1 MALVSLFVS
10 TLFLLQLAAGDSCYF
25 PVPFQGEFLT
35 QSLTSRDIAYTSVS
49 ILFDSIPTWG
59 TCHRRIGHHVILQSS
74 SNSTSVRHGSS
85 SSRRRRRRRGN
96 QSSSTHCFKCISL
109 VPRSENVLHVH
120 THSLDICY
128 SSEKEALDSCPSASD
143 IRHRSA
149 TEIMLYKTRGFYG
162 KSAITKTYCPLNG
175 RYRFTY
181 SINDGTEDEL
191 ECNES
196 LSTAGDCP
204 SGYKFDL
211 HFKGC
216 SFPDLEM
223 SFQCLASWEGENGD
237 TYLSLLDTKLPQL
250 GEEPRPRYRCGI
262 FKEDPVSGQT
272 HLALSSDSTCVHHLY
287 SSQDGYE
294 TLHLSRI
301 MDNDADTTGVL
312 LPSSPEC
319 TFPSWIQGKW
329 NGIEVKG
336 GRFTYRDEE
345 NFVTYRGTC
354 LSYSEHQF
362 SVALETDCGQ
372 TFYACVDFAQ
382 RDTNVMEF
390 RLGKTRGGTCTLPD
404 KRLTFGRLNPSRPF
418 LCPLKGEF
426 TGVIP
431 DAEGLCAKS
440 YADCSNPE
448 IMFHTVFNCY
458 NVTEIYEQREYRCF
472 GQWEEDGLVYTY
484 TERLDLPGTE
494 CFVGVHIDDDRNVV
508 TEAGSNCE
516 RGHQPMKYGMTLNR
530 QRKCPSSQEETIL
543 RDLIRQEGRLDSSP
557 TPRNVSPKLSTVFSV
572 VIKPDEDYDHNNN
585 VFSANEIPGSSGR
598 SSGGSPSGINSTNPP
613 FLLLIVMTISLLI
626 SGQHPSL

>member
-149 TEIMLYKTRGFYG
+149 TEIMLYKTRGFY
-162 KSAITKTYCPLNG
+162 
-175 RYRFTY
+175 
-181 SINDGTEDEL
+181 EDEL

-223 SFQCLASWEGENGD
+223 SFQCLASWEATTKIQMRDLQRGPSLRANTFGSIIR
-237 TYLSLLDTKLPQL
+237 LNLRSSSLL
-250 GEEPRPRYRCGI
+250 
-262 FKEDPVSGQT
+262 
-272 HLALSSDSTCVHHLY
+272 

-448 IMFHTVFNCY
+448 IIESIDASVSG
-458 NVTEIYEQREYRCF
+458 RK
-472 GQWEEDGLVYTY
+472 DGLVYTY